1 MINSGC
7 LFFDFRRISWTRYTR
22 RLMLKVVMRLIMLL
36 LVASLAITFTRVL
49 LSMMKVLNWLDVLL
63 QEIGMEA
70 VMRSRMEV
78 VRSSLDIFFNSA

>member
-7 LFFDFRRISWTRYTR
+7 LFFDLSRMSWTRYTR
-22 RLMLKVVMRLIMLL
+22 RLMLK
-36 LVASLAITFTRVL
+36 VASLAITFTRVL

-78 VRSSLDIFFNSA
+78 VRSSLDIFFNSAKD